1 MANVKTAVS
10 IEKPLF
16 EQAEDL
22 ARQMNVSRSRLYEM
36 ALEDFL
42 RRQESERIFR
52 QLNDVA
58 SEEDAETDAEEA
70 RLREGMR
77 SGHRRQVEG
86 EW

>member
-1 MANVKTAVS
+1 MANIKTAVS

-42 RRQESERIFR
+42 RRQESARILQ

-58 SEEDAETDAEEA
+58 SEEDAEEA

>member
-1 MANVKTAVS
+1 MANIKTAVS

-36 ALEDFL
+36 ALEGFL
-42 RRQESERIFR
+42 RRQESAKILQ
-52 QLNDVA
+52 QLNDA
-58 SEEDAETDAEEA
+58 YAEADAEEA
-70 RLREGMR
+70 DLRERMR
-77 SGHRRQVEG
+77 PGHRRLVEG